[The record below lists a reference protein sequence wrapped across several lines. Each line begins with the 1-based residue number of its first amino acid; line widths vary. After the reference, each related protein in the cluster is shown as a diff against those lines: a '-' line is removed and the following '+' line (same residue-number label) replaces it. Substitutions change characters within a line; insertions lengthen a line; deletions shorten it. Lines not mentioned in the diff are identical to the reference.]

1 MSNYKDIHLI
11 FFCYK
16 SNNIEFY
23 NNYPVADLYMADIF
37 DEVSEE
43 LKKDRLVQIWK
54 KNSKYIIS
62 FFLILVVLIVSFQL
76 FLIWSE
82 KKLEVSSQQ
91 FFNALEKL
99 EEKKYEESFK
109 LFLKSSTE
117 DNEGYRILSLFGLAE
132 TNYKKGNINEMSLNY
147 QNIYED
153 TKIDIYYRDLS
164 RILSVM
170 KDNISTFDKQIN
182 ILKPILNSPSKLQ
195 LLAAELEIMLY
206 VRSGNVNDAYTKTK
220 NLLKRPNISLE
231 QKSRLEL
238 LNKIYISNAK

>member
-1 MSNYKDIHLI
+1 MSNYNDIYLI
-11 FFCYK
+11 FFLYK
-16 SNNIEFY
+16 SNNIEIY
-23 NNYPVADLYMADIF
+23 DNYSFADLYMADIF

-43 LKKDRLVQIWK
+43 LKQDRLVQIWK

-62 FFLILVVLIVSFQL
+62 FFLIIVLLIISFQL
-76 FLIWSE
+76 FLNWSE

-99 EEKKYEESFK
+99 DEKKYEESFK
-109 LFLKSSTE
+109 IFLKSSTE
-117 DNEGYRILSLFGLAE
+117 ENEGYRVLSLFGLAE
-132 TNYKKGNINEMSLNY
+132 TNYKKGNIKEMSLNY
-147 QNIYED
+147 KNIYED
-153 TKIDIYYRDLS
+153 TNIDLYYRDLS

-170 KDNISTFDKQIN
+170 KDNISTFDEQIN
-182 ILKPILNSPSKLQ
+182 ILEPILNSPSKLQ

-206 VRSGNVNDAYTKTK
+206 VRSGNVNDGYTKIK
-220 NLLKRPNISLE
+220 NLLKRPDISLE

>member
-1 MSNYKDIHLI
+1 
-11 FFCYK
+11 
-16 SNNIEFY
+16 
-23 NNYPVADLYMADIF
+23 MADIF

-43 LKKDRLVQIWK
+43 LKQDRLVQIWK

-62 FFLILVVLIVSFQL
+62 IFLIIVVLIISFQL
-76 FLIWSE
+76 FLNWSE
-82 KKLEVSSQQ
+82 KKLEESSQQ

-109 LFLKSSTE
+109 IFLKSSTE
-117 DNEGYRILSLFGLAE
+117 ENEGYRVLSLFGLAE
-132 TNYKKGNINEMSLNY
+132 TNYKKGHIKEMSLNY
-147 QNIYED
+147 KNIYED
-153 TKIDIYYRDLS
+153 TNIDLYYRDLS

-170 KDNISTFDKQIN
+170 KNNISTFDKQIN

-206 VRSGNVNDAYTKTK
+206 VRSGNVNDAYTKIK
-220 NLLKRPNISLE
+220 NLLKRPDISLE

>member
-1 MSNYKDIHLI
+1 
-11 FFCYK
+11 
-16 SNNIEFY
+16 
-23 NNYPVADLYMADIF
+23 MADIF

-43 LKKDRLVQIWK
+43 LKQDRLVQIWK

-62 FFLILVVLIVSFQL
+62 FFLIIVVLIISFQL
-76 FLIWSE
+76 FLNWRE

-109 LFLKSSTE
+109 IFLKSSKE
-117 DNEGYRILSLFGLAE
+117 ENEGYRVLSLFGLAE

-147 QNIYED
+147 KNIYED
-153 TKIDIYYRDLS
+153 TNIDIYYRDLS

-170 KDNISTFDKQIN
+170 KDNISTFDKQIK

-206 VRSGNVNDAYTKTK
+206 VRSGNVNVVYTKIK
-220 NLLKRPNISLE
+220 NLLKRPDISLE

>member
-1 MSNYKDIHLI
+1 
-11 FFCYK
+11 
-16 SNNIEFY
+16 
-23 NNYPVADLYMADIF
+23 MADIF

-43 LKKDRLVQIWK
+43 LKQDRLVQIWK

-62 FFLILVVLIVSFQL
+62 FFLIVVVLIISSQL
-76 FLIWSE
+76 FLNWSE

-99 EEKKYEESFK
+99 EEKKYEESFNI
-109 LFLKSSTE
+109 FLKSSTE
-117 DNEGYRILSLFGLAE
+117 ENGGYRVLSLFGLAE
-132 TNYKKGNINEMSLNY
+132 TNYKKGNIKEMSLNY
-147 QNIYED
+147 KNIYED
-153 TKIDIYYRDLS
+153 TNIDIYYRDLS

-206 VRSGNVNDAYTKTK
+206 VRSGNLNDAYTKIK
-220 NLLKRPNISLE
+220 NLLKRPDISLE